1 VEGEHTYPIK
11 QEELEKFLELVEE
24 RRARETADI

>member
-11 QEELEKFLELVEE
+11 QEELEKFRELVEE
-24 RRARETADI
+24 RRAREAADI